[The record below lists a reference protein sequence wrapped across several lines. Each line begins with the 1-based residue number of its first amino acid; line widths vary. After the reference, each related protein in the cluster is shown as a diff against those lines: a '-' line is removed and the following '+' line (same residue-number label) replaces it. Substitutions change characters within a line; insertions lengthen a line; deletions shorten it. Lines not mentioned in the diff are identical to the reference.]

1 MSKLYLSLSSK
12 ARIWQVSLDILLLIK
27 ESIFY
32 LLLYSQPEIFIVES
46 SKFGGFPDISAGKES
61 TCNAGGLGSIPG
73 LRRSPEEGKGY
84 PLQYS
89 GLENSTDCTVRG
101 ITKSQ
106 TWLSDF
112 HFTSLPSKFRG
123 FSQGKCIMSCLPL
136 MRPWYLPVSSLSLAL
151 QSCPVFPSYTLNKN
165 INPNCPENCPSFGSD
180 CRMFLVTWCAR
191 LHPGLWRR
199 ELVWHDRES
208 GAAES
213 AWGSVWNLL

>member
-12 ARIWQVSLDILLLIK
+12 ARIWQVSLNILLLIK

-46 SKFGGFPDISAGKES
+46 GKFGGFPDISAGKES

-73 LRRSPEEGKGY
+73 LRRSPGEGKGY

-89 GLENSTDCTVRG
+89 GLENSTDCTVHG
-101 ITKSQ
+101 ITESQ
-106 TWLSDF
+106 TRLSDF

-136 MRPWYLPVSSLSLAL
+136 MRP
-151 QSCPVFPSYTLNKN
+151 
-165 INPNCPENCPSFGSD
+165 
-180 CRMFLVTWCAR
+180 
-191 LHPGLWRR
+191 
-199 ELVWHDRES
+199 
-208 GAAES
+208 
-213 AWGSVWNLL
+213 